1 MTARLR
7 QCEPGRSFARSASDG
22 KAKQL
27 SGFGERIPWN
37 DLARLAGVQQLEAR
51 CSRVAFIVRVEP
63 HDELCCT
70 LGASAAGGGRMCPLC

>member
-1 MTARLR
+1 MTAAYLERLCPGLFRSISGMTARLR
-7 QCEPGRSFARSASDG
+7 QCKPGQSFARSASDG

-63 HDELCCT
+63 H
-70 LGASAAGGGRMCPLC
+70 